1 MSSIVGEEM
10 KFDKEKWV
18 HILNPLMNLWNQ
30 LLRQVKESGSTQLNS
45 KQLASDDPVD
55 SFVYLEVQ

>member
-30 LLRQVKESGSTQLNS
+30 LLRQVKESTPLNS